1 MVSTR
6 RTHTLH
12 TTVLAPASCT
22 GLRHHGSLR
31 TPAHAASRWCDDRH
45 NYATAGT
52 YIVAP
57 PAPRGTHAL
66 SLLCSENVWGAV
78 WGAVLRH
85 VWGGLCYVT
94 CVGAL
99 CYVMCGALCYVTYGA
114 LCYVTCDASCCCRPP
129 LSSVLSHTSPTPAP
143 RQPHASPSATPQGRG
158 MFPTFATRPLTTIIA
173 VVVCNV
179 PVLNPTSRLNSLPVP
194 HTFVMSPRQQHRVF
208 VVINQTLTET

>member
-1 MVSTR
+1 MSSQNEVSVVSTR

-45 NYATAGT
+45 NYATAST

-78 WGAVLRH
+78 WGDVLRH
-85 VWGGLCYVT
+85 VWGVLCYVT

-99 CYVMCGALCYVTYGA
+99 CYVTCGGGA
-114 LCYVTCDASCCCRPP
+114 
-129 LSSVLSHTSPTPAP
+129 VLRHVW
-143 RQPHASPSATPQGRG
+143 G
-158 MFPTFATRPLTTIIA
+158 A
-173 VVVCNV
+173 VLRHVWGA
-179 PVLNPTSRLNSLPVP
+179 VLRHV
-194 HTFVMSPRQQHRVF
+194 
-208 VVINQTLTET
+208 